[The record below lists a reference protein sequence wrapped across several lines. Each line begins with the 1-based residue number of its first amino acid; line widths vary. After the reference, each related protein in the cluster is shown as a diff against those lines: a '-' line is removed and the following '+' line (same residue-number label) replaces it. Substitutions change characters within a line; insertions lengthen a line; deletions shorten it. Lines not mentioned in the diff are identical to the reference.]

1 MNTAVKEVQVIKATK
16 TGEKTEKIRVAAY
29 CRVSTDKDD
38 QLNSFFAQMRYYRD
52 YVRGNDKM
60 VLVDIYADE
69 GITGTELTKRDE
81 MKRLIRDCKH
91 KKIDRVLVKSV
102 TRFAR
107 NSLECIET
115 IRTMQ
120 SCGVSVLFENDH
132 IDTET
137 MNSEMMLYIKSAFA
151 QSEATLASKRMST
164 SIRMKMEDG
173 TYYNIARPYGYRW
186 EDRNLVI
193 VPEEAE
199 IVREIYSMYLGG
211 ETNNA
216 IAQKLKEKVPERKW
230 GYNSIRYVLMN
241 ERYVGDI
248 LWQKTYTPDVL
259 PIKQKKNRGEL
270 AKYICYDAH
279 QGIID
284 RETFE
289 AVQRLMSQRKPVGGC
304 CSQREKSVYYKKVK
318 CGNCGWAYKAHK
330 IKNDTEWT
338 CGKSGRAAE
347 SCCTKSISEKKLN
360 ASFVKMFNTL
370 KTNKKVLIDETILQL
385 QNLKAKT
392 TRNNVS
398 ILEIDETIATLSRQ
412 NSLYSQMYANNVID
426 ETTYMEKTDTIKG
439 EIAEARSRRTKIING
454 DEEESFLE
462 ELRKLSRE
470 IEKDDFLTEF
480 NRETFQK
487 YIQMIIVEKEGTLSF
502 VLAGDLKLTVDCER

>member
-1 MNTAVKEVQVIKATK
+1 
-16 TGEKTEKIRVAAY
+16 
-29 CRVSTDKDD
+29 
-38 QLNSFFAQMRYYRD
+38 
-52 YVRGNDKM
+52 
-60 VLVDIYADE
+60 
-69 GITGTELTKRDE
+69 
-81 MKRLIRDCKH
+81 
-91 KKIDRVLVKSV
+91 
-102 TRFAR
+102 
-107 NSLECIET
+107 
-115 IRTMQ
+115 
-120 SCGVSVLFENDH
+120 
-132 IDTET
+132 
-137 MNSEMMLYIKSAFA
+137 
-151 QSEATLASKRMST
+151 
-164 SIRMKMEDG
+164 
-173 TYYNIARPYGYRW
+173 
-186 EDRNLVI
+186 
-193 VPEEAE
+193 
-199 IVREIYSMYLGG
+199 
-211 ETNNA
+211 
-216 IAQKLKEKVPERKW
+216 
-230 GYNSIRYVLMN
+230 
-241 ERYVGDI
+241 
-248 LWQKTYTPDVL
+248 
-259 PIKQKKNRGEL
+259 
-270 AKYICYDAH
+270 
-279 QGIID
+279 
-284 RETFE
+284 
-289 AVQRLMSQRKPVGGC
+289 MSQRKPVGGC

-392 TRNNVS
+392 TRNIVP

-454 DEEESFLE
+454 DGEESFLE

-487 YIQMIIVEKEGTLSF
+487 YIQTIIVEKEGTLSF

>member
-1 MNTAVKEVQVIKATK
+1 MGTVAKEVQVIKATK
-16 TGEKTEKIRVAAY
+16 TGEKSEKIRVAAY

-60 VLVDIYADE
+60 ELVDIYADE
-69 GITGTELTKRDE
+69 GITGTELEKRDE

-120 SCGVSVLFENDH
+120 SCGVSVLFENDR
-132 IDTET
+132 IDTEK
-137 MNSEMMLYIKSAFA
+137 MNSEMMLFIKSAFA
-151 QSEATLASKRMST
+151 QSEATSASKRMST

-199 IVREIYSMYLGG
+199 IVREIYSMYLSG

-216 IAQKLKEKVPERKW
+216 IAKKLKENVPERKW
-230 GYNSIRYVLMN
+230 GYNSIRYILTN

-259 PIKQKKNRGEL
+259 PLKQKKNRGEL
-270 AKYICYDAH
+270 AKYVCYDTH
-279 QGIID
+279 QGIIE

-289 AVQRLMSQRKPVGGC
+289 SVQRLMKQRKSANDS

-338 CGKSGRAAE
+338 CGKSGRTAE

-360 ASFVKMFNTL
+360 AAFVRIFNRL

-392 TRNNVS
+392 NRNNES
-398 ILEIDETIATLSRQ
+398 ILEIDETIANLSRQ

-439 EIAEARSRRTKIING
+439 EISEARSRRTKMING

-470 IEKDDFLTEF
+470 IEKDDFLAEF
-480 NRETFQK
+480 SREMFRK
-487 YIQMIIVEKEGTLSF
+487 YIKMIIVEKDGALSF
-502 VLAGDLKLTVDCER
+502 MFTGDLKLTVDCER